1 MQQAEKLAKCN
12 ECNKEYETGI
22 KNFCSDDCLRKNIQK
37 RINDATKNDSS
48 HTNKII
54 SEGS

>member
-1 MQQAEKLAKCN
+1 VCN
-12 ECNKEYETGI
+12 REYVAGI
-22 KNFCSDDCLRKNIQK
+22 KDFCSDDCFRKNIQK

-54 SEGS
+54 SESY